1 MSNISAASL
10 LATSAV
16 LMGISNLCLKSSI
29 GRVQSSAASMSFVLS
44 VVRQPIFLCGFLL
57 FGFASVIYMRVL
69 TSISLSTAYPV
80 FVGIAFAVVAVGAMV
95 LFGERLS
102 APKLLG
108 AALLI
113 AGIAFISR
121 G

>member
-1 MSNISAASL
+1 MTNVSAALL
-10 LATSAV
+10 LAASAV

-29 GRVQSSAASMSFVLS
+29 GRVQSSAGALAFVVN
-44 VVRQPIFLCGFLL
+44 VVRQPIFLCGFVL
-57 FGFASVIYMRVL
+57 FGLASLFYMRVL
-69 TSISLSTAYPV
+69 TAIPLSTAYPV
-80 FVGIAFAVVAVGAMV
+80 FVSIAFAIVAVGAMM

-108 AALLI
+108 AALLV
-113 AGIAFISR
+113 AGIAVISR